1 MQISKIP
8 IGTLLDGPEFPA
20 LIAEYERESAVE
32 GLPPIQVKMET
43 YRLLEV
49 TGQLHT
55 FAALQGNTIVGFII
69 VALPPQLHF
78 SVPLAVTESFF
89 VSEAHRKGG
98 TGLRLLAA
106 AEKQAEA
113 LGSPV
118 LFVCAPMASRL
129 CEILPRRGYRE
140 TNRVFV
146 KTVTRVH

>member
-1 MQISKIP
+1 MQIAKIS
-8 IGTLLDGPEFPA
+8 IGSLFEDPEFPA

-32 GLPPIQVKMET
+32 GLPAIQVKMEN
-43 YRLLEV
+43 YRLLEL

-55 FAALQGNTIVGFII
+55 FAALHGNTMVGFII
-69 VALPPQLHF
+69 VAMPPQLHF

-89 VSEAHRKGG
+89 VAEAHRKGG
-98 TGLRLLAA
+98 MGLRLLAA

-118 LFVCAPMASRL
+118 LFVCAPLASRL
-129 CEILPRRGYRE
+129 CDILPRRGYRE

-146 KTVTRVH
+146 KRVGNVH